1 MKTHKVAQTKQSA
14 EPAAGQGE
22 AAGTVQRQV
31 AATPR
36 QTGEAAHIA
45 QLKGDAKPK
54 GKMPPPKKGK
64 GK

>member
-1 MKTHKVAQTKQSA
+1 MKTQKVTQARQG
-14 EPAAGQGE
+14 EGPAAVQGE
-22 AAGTVQRQV
+22 GIGTLQRKA

-45 QLKGDAKPK
+45 QLKGEPKPK

-64 GK
+64 AK